1 MTMIFEKVMANEP
14 SRRQA
19 VFRHEETG
27 DFFLYSCVKNDM
39 ADETMVFR
47 CDPTGA
53 VANHTEIVSGNGY
66 VSSSVMMD
74 RLEERLNHKCEMN
87 DDMSKWHDMKRAT
100 ELYKKSKK
108 SFADPYW
115 EKQYDYGKY
124 TKKAKAKKLYTDNYA
139 LDA

>member
-1 MTMIFEKVMANEP
+1 
-14 SRRQA
+14 QA

-47 CDPTGA
+47 CDQNGE
-53 VANHTEIVSGNGY
+53 VENHLEVVSGNGY

-74 RLEERLNHKCEMN
+74 RLEESLNHKCEMN
-87 DDMSKWHDMKRAT
+87 DDMSKWHDMKRAA
-100 ELYKKSKK
+100 ELYKKS
-108 SFADPYW
+108 FIDPYG
-115 EKQYDYGKY
+115 EKEYHYGKY
-124 TKKAKAKKLYTDNYA
+124 TKNAKKLYTDNYA

>member
-1 MTMIFEKVMANEP
+1 MTMIFEKVMVNEP
-14 SRRQA
+14 AVRQA

-47 CDPTGA
+47 CDQNGE
-53 VANHTEIVSGNGY
+53 VENHLEVVSGNGY

-74 RLEERLNHKCEMN
+74 RLEESLNHKCEMN
-87 DDMSKWHDMKRAT
+87 DDMSKWHDMKRAA
-100 ELYKKSKK
+100 ELYKKS
-108 SFADPYW
+108 FIDPYG
-115 EKQYDYGKY
+115 EKEYHYGKY
-124 TKKAKAKKLYTDNYA
+124 TKKTEKLYTDNYA